1 MKILITNFHS
11 IQNKGDL
18 GIVLGLMAGLK
29 TKWSEAS
36 FSLIGRQSDESEWWA
51 EQGIKFY
58 QPVLTYQPVSRLT
71 FLIFLFKFWQTLRA
85 AKTGESPVLAAYREA
100 DLVISKGGSFFREPE
115 YKRNWLPVGILGHLH
130 QLLIAKK
137 LAKPIILSAQS
148 FGPINNLV
156 TKLVLRRV
164 FRRLTLITVRDS
176 DSARW
181 LGKVLKIKNVPV
193 VGDSAFLLK
202 PSGTAIKLSVAGK
215 PIVGLTVRTWGQPQE
230 SKNYRQA
237 LIALIEHYAGQ
248 FQFVFM
254 PQVIGP
260 RQYEDDR
267 LVAEAIVNQL
277 SATAKPSAKIIKD
290 DLSPG
295 ELIDLYRQTDF
306 FIATRL
312 HSAIFAL
319 LADRPVLAIGYE
331 PKTAGVFGD
340 LDLSEWV
347 IDIRSIDAKVLSD
360 RFRALLQAPQD
371 QFANAHAL
379 AVARAN
385 DNLNLI
391 TAVKT
396 P

>member
-11 IQNKGDL
+11 VQNKGDL

-29 TKWSEAS
+29 TKWPKAS
-36 FSLIGRQSDESEWWA
+36 FSLIGRQPDEREWWA
-51 EQGIKFY
+51 NRGINFY
-58 QPVLTYQPVSRLT
+58 QPVLTYQPTSRLA
-71 FLIFLFKFWQTLRA
+71 FLVFLFKFWQTLRTIRTSQSA
-85 AKTGESPVLAAYREA
+85 VLEAYREA

-137 LAKPIILSAQS
+137 LGKPIVLSAQS
-148 FGPINNLV
+148 FGPINNPITRLI
-156 TKLVLRRV
+156 LRRV
-164 FRRLTLITVRDS
+164 FRRLALITVRDG

-202 PSGTAIKLSVAGK
+202 SSPATIKLSANGK

-237 LIALIEHYAGQ
+237 IIALIEHYAGQ

-260 RQYEDDR
+260 KAYEDDR
-267 LVAEAIVNQL
+267 LVAEAIVDQL
-277 SATAKPSAKIIKD
+277 SVTARLSTMVIKD
-290 DLSPG
+290 DLSPS
-295 ELIDLYRQTDF
+295 ELIDLYHQTDF

-319 LADRPVLAIGYE
+319 LASRPVLAIGYE
-331 PKTAGVFGD
+331 PKTAGVLGD
-340 LDLSEWV
+340 LGLDEWV
-347 IDIRSIDAKVLSD
+347 IDIRSINAKVLSD
-360 RFRALLQAPQD
+360 CFASLLEASGTVFSRATDQARVA
-371 QFANAHAL
+371 ANK
-379 AVARAN
+379 N
-385 DNLNLI
+385 IDLI
-391 TAVKT
+391 SDLIK
-396 P
+396 